1 MSKHHKI
8 DESFGGMVPLPQ
20 TADGVFIA
28 LIGDE
33 GASVG
38 LWVTREQV
46 QSDLHSTASGI
57 LLLTVGG
64 TPLEAMHK

>member
-1 MSKHHKI
+1 MGS
-8 DESFGGMVPLPQ
+8 LPQ

-33 GASVG
+33 GASVD